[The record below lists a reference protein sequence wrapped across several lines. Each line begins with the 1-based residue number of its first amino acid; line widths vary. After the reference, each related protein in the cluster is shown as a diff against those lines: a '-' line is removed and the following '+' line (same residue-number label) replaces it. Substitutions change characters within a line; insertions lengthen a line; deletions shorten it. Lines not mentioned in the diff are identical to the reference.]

1 MNKTKLISACCGL
14 ALLGGCASFQLGH
27 DFNLEQFAN
36 QIQHGVTSQSEVKS
50 WLGTPQS
57 QGVVVDRDGEKLQ
70 RWLYYYSQ
78 GKLNDISNTRMKTLE
93 VQFDQNGIVRSYN
106 WSGE

>member
-1 MNKTKLISACCGL
+1 MNKAKLISACCGL
-14 ALLGGCASFQLGH
+14 ALLNGCASFQLGS

-36 QIQHGVTSQSEVKS
+36 QIQHGTTHQAEVRA
-50 WLGTPQS
+50 WLGSPQS
-57 QGVVVDRDGEKLQ
+57 QGVVVDRNGEKLQ

-78 GKLNDISNTRMKTLE
+78 GKLSNMNNTRMKTLE

>member
-14 ALLGGCASFQLGH
+14 ALLGGCASFQLGN
-27 DFNLEQFAN
+27 DFNLTQFAS
-36 QIQHGVTSQSEVKS
+36 QIRHGVTSQAEVKA
-50 WLGTPQS
+50 WLGSPQS
-57 QGVVVDRDGEKLQ
+57 QGVVVDRDGEQLQ

-78 GKLNDISNTRMKTLE
+78 GTLGNMNNARMKTLE

-106 WSGE
+106 WSGQ